1 MADRFTVSRGGKTDR
16 RRLIEEGEEGGG
28 DERQRGSLGYGATGI
43 DLSGRN
49 CDTVLREAEGS
60 LGYGATGID
69 VLGRNC
75 ATVFKD

>member
-49 CDTVLREAEGS
+49 
-60 LGYGATGID
+60 Y
-69 VLGRNC
+69 
-75 ATVFKD
+75 ATVSRKAEWQLWCRMDRPFG